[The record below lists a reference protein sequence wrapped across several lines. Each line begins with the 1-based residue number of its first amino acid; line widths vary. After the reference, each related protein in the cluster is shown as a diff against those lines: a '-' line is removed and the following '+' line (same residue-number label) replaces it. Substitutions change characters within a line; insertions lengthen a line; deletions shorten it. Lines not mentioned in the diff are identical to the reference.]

1 MSTRLEKIEEKLREL
16 ETAVPNIEGSA
27 VISLDGLVMASRFR
41 SDVSEERVA
50 AMSSALLSIAER
62 INEELGRGD
71 FQRAL
76 VTGSDGFIVLNPAG
90 PDALIACICSKEAK
104 LGMVFYELDKL
115 SKELAQVISG
125 P

>member
-1 MSTRLEKIEEKLREL
+1 LEKIEEKLREL
-16 ETAVPNIEGSA
+16 KAAVPNVEESA

-41 SDVSEERVA
+41 SDVSGERVA

-62 INEELGRGD
+62 INEELGRGK

-90 PDALIACICSKEAK
+90 SDALIACICSKEAK
-104 LGMVFYELDKL
+104 LGMVFYELDRL
-115 SKELAQVISG
+115 SKELEEIISG

>member
-76 VTGSDGFIVLNPAG
+76 VTGRNGFIVLTPAG

-104 LGMVFYELDKL
+104 LGMIFYELDKL
-115 SKELAQVISG
+115 SREITQIISG

>member
-62 INEELGRGD
+62 INEELGRGE
-71 FQRAL
+71 FKRAL
-76 VTGSDGFIVLNPAG
+76 VTGSEGLIVLNPAG

-115 SKELAQVISG
+115 SKELAQIISG